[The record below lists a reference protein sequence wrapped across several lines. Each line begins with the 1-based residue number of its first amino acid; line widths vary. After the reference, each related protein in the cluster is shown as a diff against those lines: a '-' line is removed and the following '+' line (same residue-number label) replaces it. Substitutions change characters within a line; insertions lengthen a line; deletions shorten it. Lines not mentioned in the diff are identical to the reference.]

1 MRRNG
6 LGQLG
11 FHVHYQGVVV
21 EVDPY
26 GFAWQAGLR
35 KGSRLVEVS
44 EIQGEFLHTNNVYRV
59 TYCIGSLPNAEPNPS
74 IHEFKLNH
82 LNIGLEE

>member
-1 MRRNG
+1 MFFIFQTQEITLRRNG

-35 KGSRLVEVS
+35 KGARLVEVS
-44 EIQGEFLHTNNVYRV
+44 YMEENKNEIVR
-59 TYCIGSLPNAEPNPS
+59 
-74 IHEFKLNH
+74 K
-82 LNIGLEE
+82 